1 MFYAGFSDF
10 ENDFSE
16 HDVYFFRLLWY
27 HQRKG
32 VKHMNILCENIRAL
46 RKARGL
52 TQKELAEQLE
62 ISDKTVSRWES
73 GVQLPEASLIPQLAS
88 VFGVTI
94 DELYGVEKSVSEE
107 PAPKIDDRKTVLD
120 FQIWMIAGALIS
132 LLGSLLYRYF
142 GSVGYLTPSLI
153 DADYYNTAKGATAD
167 IFAFVGIIAI
177 FLGLFAVI
185 IAKVRF
191 AGAYKPHMPDSVY
204 ALNVR
209 LTGAA
214 IIIFSVIFMKTAPEI
229 LSFGFIVPRQV
240 YGCIFVAALT
250 GVLMWYRRQLNKRG
264 ITLSKPL
271 AVTAL
276 TIGGLAIAATISA
289 LIWRDSLTIA
299 FAPGDE
305 VTNFASGSSATAGV
319 SIAGVMLSVADWL
332 IIAMP
337 VLLYIELLV
346 KLRKIR

>member
-1 MFYAGFSDF
+1 
-10 ENDFSE
+10 
-16 HDVYFFRLLWY
+16 
-27 HQRKG
+27 
-32 VKHMNILCENIRAL
+32 MNILCENIRAL
-46 RKARGL
+46 RKAQGL
-52 TQKELAEQLE
+52 TQKELAEKLE

-73 GVQLPEASLIPQLAS
+73 GVQLPEASLIPQLAA

-94 DELYGVEKSVSEE
+94 DELYGVEKPVSEE
-107 PAPKIDDRKTVLD
+107 PAPRIDDRKAILD

-153 DADYYNTAKGATAD
+153 DVDYYNTAKGATAD

-177 FLGLFAVI
+177 FVGLFAVI

-191 AGAYKPHMPDSVY
+191 AGAFKPHMPDAVY

-214 IIIFSVIFMKTAPEI
+214 ILVYAVIFMKTAPEI

-250 GVLMWYRRQLNKRG
+250 GVLLWYRRRLKKRG
-264 ITLSKPL
+264 ITPSKPL
-271 AVTAL
+271 AITAL
-276 TIGGLAIAATISA
+276 TVGGLGIAATIIA
-289 LIWRDSLTIA
+289 LIWRDSLTFA
-299 FAPGDE
+299 VAPGDE
-305 VTNFASGSSATAGV
+305 VTSFASGSSATAGAF
-319 SIAGVMLSVADWL
+319 IAGIMLSVADWL
-332 IIAMP
+332 MIAMP
-337 VLLYIELLV
+337 VLLYIDLLV
-346 KLRKIR
+346 KLRKSR